1 MFRSRSAR
9 FLSSLRNHLNQT
21 SSSLVL
27 PDLPYDFD
35 ALEPFISAEIMR
47 LHYTKHHQSYVDN
60 LNRTLNMI
68 DEANHRKDFATI
80 IKLEPLLRFNGGGH
94 LNHTIFWNTLIS
106 SRKSVAPEG
115 KLLSSI
121 NQSFGSFDRMKSNLC
136 QMAIGLQGSGWA
148 WLGFCPQTKQLR
160 LRCCPNQDPLELT
173 TGLIP
178 LFGIDVWEHAYY
190 LQYRNARSDYIDAI
204 WNVIDWNGIGKNFEN
219 IQTKKSS

>member
-115 KLLSSI
+115 
-121 NQSFGSFDRMKSNLC
+121 
-136 QMAIGLQGSGWA
+136 LQGSGWA

-204 WNVIDWNGIGKNFEN
+204 WNVINWNGIGKNFEN
-219 IQTKKSS
+219 IQTKKS